1 MGAGFWVEPTSKAMQ
16 LTHHNQCSVYT
27 RIASNGLFARRV
39 HVTSP
44 CSAWRGTALHQHGLL
59 DLDLCPDFES
69 DPTQNP
75 LLVRVRVWITDL
87 GPNLQN
93 VLRCIIVRSTYDSNL
108 RRAKIS
114 LRNIVSQFSV
124 TVAVVLHVE
133 IQWIKLDALSP
144 VAADAGQ
151 PEQHAVSGSVR
162 PVLWSL
168 LPSLRVR
175 SSDAAGLCTREAL
188 HHRCSVCASQMSTAE
203 QTNAVVHSAGLGEQ
217 WLCHVQRTSQV

>member
-1 MGAGFWVEPTSKAMQ
+1 MQ
-16 LTHHNQCSVYT
+16 LTHRNQCSVYT
-27 RIASNGLFARRV
+27 RIASNGLIARRV
-39 HVTSP
+39 HVTSL
-44 CSAWRGTALHQHGLL
+44 CSAWRGTVLGSMPRQHGLL

-69 DPTQNP
+69 DTTQNP
-75 LLVRVRVWITDL
+75 VIVRVRVWITVRVADL
-87 GPNLQN
+87 GPNLLN

-124 TVAVVLHVE
+124 TVAAVLHVE

-203 QTNAVVHSAGLGEQ
+203 QTNAVVHGAGLGEQ